1 MTNTQFEAEACR
13 RAELRSLLEE
23 NIKIYDGYED
33 KELAGCLVTVLTAD
47 LNFADRAECTVIA
60 AEILSKVNVSPDAI
74 REARAMVDRLRAK
87 KAA

>member
-1 MTNTQFEAEACR
+1 
-13 RAELRSLLEE
+13 LEE

-60 AEILSKVNVSPDAI
+60 AEILSKVNVS
-74 REARAMVDRLRAK
+74 RVLSARLHEFRPA
-87 KAA
+87 